1 MNETRK
7 YGAAIQAIKAVTVLL
22 VISIVCVL
30 LLSIF
35 NDVFYISDEER
46 ARRAEIKINQ
56 SLVEVYPDFVQDTSF
71 DGKLNSQFS
80 SHSTYGTVSK
90 VVKSTDG
97 TFIVA
102 ASDWGVGWG
111 GAPLTVL
118 VAISKEAK
126 IVAWKISDGGSET
139 QLDNLKG
146 VNESWYIGTEITAS
160 FAEQKV
166 AGTTKSSD
174 AVYNAIQ
181 MACYYAINAL
191 PLNAKNPEADAKDAA
206 MAVLAANGVSGVELA
221 TVAGVL
227 TTTVSGGQTVA
238 DYLSDGSDTI
248 SYVFSGV
255 DGANQ
260 VYAYVYGTESHKV
273 IVVDGNS
280 VYTSNNVTASDTI
293 YNKAVAFRYVSVEFA
308 GATFNVAIVETDTT
322 TAQGATVYTVLGYST
337 RGYDPGNYTLKV
349 TVANVGGVGTVQ
361 NIEVVVSGYAPY
373 NQPESEANVLANGG
387 LVGATLANIDSLY
400 NANKVSGVSQSAN
413 IITAAVKAVLAQ
425 FDAGIAAR
433 A

>member
-1 MNETRK
+1 MNETKK

-22 VISIVCVL
+22 VICVVCVL

-46 ARRAEIKINQ
+46 ARRAEIKINK

-71 DGKLNSQFS
+71 DGKLNSQFAT
-80 SHSTYGTVSK
+80 HPTYGTVSK

-97 TFIVA
+97 TFIIA
-102 ASDWGVGWG
+102 ASDKGLGWG
-111 GAPLTVL
+111 SAPITVL

-126 IVAWKISDGGSET
+126 IVAWKISDGGAET

-146 VNESWYIGTEITAS
+146 VNANWYIGTEISAS

-191 PLNAKNPEADAKDAA
+191 NLGSNPEADAKDAA
-206 MAVLAANGVSGVELA
+206 MAVLEANGVTGVELE

-227 TTTVSGGQTVA
+227 TTTVDDDGKSVA
-238 DYLSDGSDTI
+238 DYLSDGDDTI
-248 SYVFSGV
+248 SYVFKGM
-255 DGANQ
+255 DGDNQ
-260 VYAYVYGTESHKV
+260 VYAYVYGTQNAKV
-273 IVVDGNS
+273 IVVDGTD
-280 VYTSNNVTASDTI
+280 VFTSSNVTEEDAI
-293 YNKAVAFRYVSVEFA
+293 YNKAVAFRYVTVEFV

-322 TAQGATVYTVLGYST
+322 TVSGATVYTVLGYST
-337 RGYDPGNYTLKV
+337 RGYLPGNYTLKV

-361 NIEVVVSGYAPY
+361 DIKVLVSGYAPY
-373 NQPESEANVLANGG
+373 TQPEEEANALANGG
-387 LVGATLANIDSLY
+387 LVGATLEDIETFY
-400 NANKVSGVSQSAN
+400 NENKVGGVTQSAN

-425 FDAGIAAR
+425 FDAGIAA
-433 A
+433 